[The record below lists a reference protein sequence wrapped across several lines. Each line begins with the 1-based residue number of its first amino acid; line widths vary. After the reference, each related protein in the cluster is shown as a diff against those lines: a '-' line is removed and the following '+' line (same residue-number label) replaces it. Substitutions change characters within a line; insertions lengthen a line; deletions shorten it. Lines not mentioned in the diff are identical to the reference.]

1 MSRLLIVSNRLPV
14 TVKLDHGEIV
24 VTQSAGGLA
33 TGLRGPHQR
42 SESLWLG
49 WPGDVSRLDA
59 GQRAQLNRNLA
70 ELRTVPV
77 YLTQGEVSRY
87 YEGFSNEVLWPLFHY
102 LTDKVQRDAWRNW
115 RTYEEVNRRF
125 AEGAAEQY
133 RPGDLVWIHDYQLC
147 LVPAL
152 LRQRIPDARIGF
164 FLHIPF
170 PSAEVFRILPW
181 RIEILEGML
190 GADLVGFHTYSYL
203 KHFRRALHL
212 ILGIDAHSEYFHH
225 RDREVRLGVFPMGID
240 AAAFA
245 RLAEESSVRKE
256 LEVIKKDCRDHKLLL
271 GVDRLDYTKG

>member
-59 GQRAQLNRNLA
+59 G
-70 ELRTVPV
+70 
-77 YLTQGEVSRY
+77 
-87 YEGFSNEVLWPLFHY
+87 
-102 LTDKVQRDAWRNW
+102 
-115 RTYEEVNRRF
+115 
-125 AEGAAEQY
+125 
-133 RPGDLVWIHDYQLC
+133 
-147 LVPAL
+147 
-152 LRQRIPDARIGF
+152 IGV

-240 AAAFA
+240 A
-245 RLAEESSVRKE
+245 
-256 LEVIKKDCRDHKLLL
+256 
-271 GVDRLDYTKG
+271 